1 MMIDAVR
8 AYLAL
13 LREPP
18 STVREAVRVLA
29 RTLDQLS
36 LAYHETSVVGVKD
49 DSEPPAL
56 ASYDELRV
64 LAARAFPD
72 FGFYA
77 VARPHEVPPSEAL
90 LGDAI
95 DDLADIA
102 RDLIEVEWRWRNNGP
117 ADATWQ
123 FRWGY
128 QFHWGRHLLDLR
140 RYVHACQF
148 EGDRRLEPL
157 VDGLEP

>member
-1 MMIDAVR
+1 MLIDVVR

-13 LREPP
+13 LKEPP
-18 STVREAVRVLA
+18 STAAEAVRALA
-29 RTLDQLS
+29 RTLDRLA
-36 LAYHETSVVGVKD
+36 LAYHETSAAVVED
-49 DSEPPAL
+49 DSEPPTL
-56 ASYDELRV
+56 ASHDELRAMV
-64 LAARAFPD
+64 ARAFPE

-102 RDLIEVEWRWRNNGP
+102 GELVEVDWRWVNNGP
-117 ADATWQ
+117 VDAMRQ

-128 QFHWGRHLLDLR
+128 QSH
-140 RYVHACQF
+140 
-148 EGDRRLEPL
+148 
-157 VDGLEP
+157 

>member
-1 MMIDAVR
+1 MIDAVR

-13 LREPP
+13 LKSPP
-18 STVREAVRVLA
+18 STAKEAVRALA

-36 LAYHETSVVGVKD
+36 LAYHETSAVVVED
-49 DSEPPAL
+49 DNEPPAL
-56 ASYDELRV
+56 TSYDELRA
-64 LAARAFPD
+64 LAVRAFPD

-77 VARPHEVPPSEAL
+77 VARPHEVPSSEAL

-102 RDLIEVEWRWRNNGP
+102 RDLIEVEWRWLNNGE

-128 QFHWGRHLLDLR
+128 QFHWGRHLHDLR
-140 RYVHACQF
+140 GYVHACQF
-148 EGDRRLEPL
+148 EGASRLEPP
-157 VDGLEP
+157 VDGLDL